1 MAGRRFLSVARLGGI
16 DIFCHFFP
24 IPVNALCHRNRPGL
38 PSRIS
43 RRGARSVGCGGAAYG
58 ERFAFG
64 CAASRTGARSR
75 LQFEKGGTA
84 LGVLEKINL
93 QDRFAA
99 LEPGDA
105 VVLFTDGI
113 TEAFSRE
120 DGIYGEER
128 FWATVRA
135 YSNASAQDML
145 AAIDESVAA
154 FVGDDPPS
162 DDVTLMVLHRLAS

>member
-1 MAGRRFLSVARLGGI
+1 
-16 DIFCHFFP
+16 
-24 IPVNALCHRNRPGL
+24 
-38 PSRIS
+38 
-43 RRGARSVGCGGAAYG
+43 
-58 ERFAFG
+58 
-64 CAASRTGARSR
+64 
-75 LQFEKGGTA
+75 
-84 LGVLEKINL
+84 
-93 QDRFAA
+93 
-99 LEPGDA
+99 